1 MIITHLLST
10 TVVQLPIV
18 IKENIT
24 GGIGEYSFRLQ
35 LQAQNRLYSL
45 NLYNYDTLV
54 MNFTAEGLDIS
65 IPGLKY
71 NTRYS
76 LAITNVN
83 CFDKENTTTLE
94 FLQGAVEL

>member
-1 MIITHLLST
+1 MVPSPII
-10 TVVQLPIV
+10 IND
-18 IKENIT
+18 NIT

-45 NLYNYDTLV
+45 SLYNDVDTLV
-54 MNFTAEGLDIS
+54 VNFTAEGSDIS

-76 LAITNVN
+76 LVISIVN
-83 CFDKENTTTLE
+83 CFNEENTTTLE
-94 FLQGAVEL
+94 ISQGAVEL